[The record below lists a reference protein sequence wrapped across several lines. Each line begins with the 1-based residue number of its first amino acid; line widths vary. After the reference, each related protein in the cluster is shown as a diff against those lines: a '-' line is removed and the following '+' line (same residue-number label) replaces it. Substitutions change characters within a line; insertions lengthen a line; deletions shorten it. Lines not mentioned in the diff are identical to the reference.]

1 MQRLLVSLTCELLL
15 ALPCTVWYGALPR
28 GAQEIGMPQAMTC
41 NSGQVLVK
49 SSTGTLA
56 CGAAALTNPMSALGD
71 LLYQGDSSAPVR
83 LGGNTTTTKQFLTQ
97 TGEGSKSAAPAW
109 STISASDLPTPTTST
124 LGGIKSIASTSHNWV
139 SYIDTSGVPHQSQPA
154 YTDLSGYPTLT
165 NSTSQLSSDVTMT
178 TANTFYDGPSLSLA
192 AGTWLLNASVDLQT
206 TSTSS
211 AVNFTCKLWDGT
223 NVASSGYTAIGA
235 TSSAAVKN
243 VQMAINGIASLASTT
258 TWKISCTS
266 ATASQLIKAAA
277 TNNSPGN
284 SASTLVAVRIQ

>member
-1 MQRLLVSLTCELLL
+1 MRRLLASPICELLL
-15 ALPCTVWYGALPR
+15 ALPCTVWYGALPL

-41 NSGQVLVK
+41 SSGQVLVK

-56 CGAAALTNPMSALGD
+56 CAAAALTNPMSALGD
-71 LLYQGDSSAPVR
+71 LLYEGDSSAPVR
-83 LGGNTTTTKQFLTQ
+83 LGGNTMTTKQFLTQ
-97 TGEGSKSAAPAW
+97 TGDGSKSAAPAW
-109 STISASDLPTPTTST
+109 STISASDLPTPTSST
-124 LGGIKSIASTSHNWV
+124 LGGIRSIAATSHNWI
-139 SYIDTSGVPHQSQPA
+139 SYIDTSGVPHQSQPGYA
-154 YTDLSGYPTLT
+154 DLSGYPAHT
-165 NSTSQLSSDVTMT
+165 NSTSQLSSDVAMT

-223 NVASSGYTAIGA
+223 NVASSGYAAIGA
-235 TSSAAVKN
+235 TSSGAVKN
-243 VQMAINGIASLASTT
+243 FQMAINGIASPASAT

-266 ATASQLIKAAA
+266 ATASQIIKAAA

-284 SASTLVAVRIQ
+284 NASTLVAVRIQ